1 MESFDYLKGIRES
14 NHYELALLTTYNFEV
29 GFFESFILNSLF
41 SIGVKKVSVFA
52 DGRRLAEALENVR
65 ESFIGKR
72 YVVNPIRLDAAFHP
86 KLILLLGQNA
96 AKLYVSSANLTTS
109 GICINNEIVNE
120 FVFDA
125 NHPENLKVISQAI
138 SFFEKLD
145 TLSYG
150 QDRGLFDEIRNLPYY
165 GMNNVNQSLYLL
177 DSIDEPLLDQIQRII
192 QTANEIDIAVPYC
205 DNGVSVIE
213 ELINRFP
220 NADIRVW
227 LQNGKSRFPMWKSED
242 RRFAIMPY
250 RTISSVYDGKT
261 CENERF
267 YHGKV
272 FRFKNAEKSFVVY
285 GSANCTNSA
294 FALSHKNGGNI
305 ECDILE
311 AGEPEEFDSF
321 FSGFIKD
328 DTELSCDELSDN
340 TPEYSRIHFMYGEI
354 RDSKAVLSFGC
365 SQLPK
370 HLSVC
375 IEDTKL
381 PLYVEAGRIEVMV
394 EETLLARLP
403 EVFSVVFFSEEGLEE
418 VRCWILYKDY
428 LELFRLQED
437 SEGVFAFDFNSSDDM
452 KYRQDRYALLSAYS
466 LSVKDILREH
476 EVEKHFQRVLADPD
490 PDNNDDD
497 DGIIDYT
504 PPSIDIIRQHK
515 IIGRIR
521 QIESIFRD
529 SFISWVAEASRINQ
543 PGKSTHSSPTMV
555 ETVHLSPDQDRS
567 FIRFVEAQFKK
578 LMNADYQA
586 KVDPERFYSAML
598 VFFDIFDKYTVFY
611 KKEHEETLM
620 SPLFTGEAKMLLLSS
635 IKKMRVSKEISD
647 NLTVLTFLAIVINHM
662 LNTKD
667 RDRRI
672 DTINQKLLASVP
684 QDEDFRKQGYM
695 ERVITVVDM
704 LAIRS
709 VNLDPMTE
717 IKYIDSLFGYKPLE
731 KIRESIRA
739 DYGESCKVIFDNN
752 LVSVE
757 AEVESISGYL
767 TIREGSLRDIN
778 NFVKSQGRF
787 DSLFVDIIV
796 RGSSKGPNPA
806 IRVTYSVS
814 NLPSSIVR
822 QKIFRK
828 NGKTE
833 ETLKD
838 LRTIPY

>member
-1 MESFDYLKGIRES
+1 MTMESFDYLKGIRES
-14 NHYELALLTTYNFEV
+14 NNYELALLTTYNFEV

-150 QDRGLFDEIRNLPYY
+150 QDRGVFDEIRKLPYY

-192 QTANEIDIAVPYC
+192 QTANEIDIAVPYY

-220 NADIRVW
+220 NAEIRVW

-452 KYRQDRYALLSAYS
+452 KYRQDRYA
-466 LSVKDILREH
+466 
-476 EVEKHFQRVLADPD
+476 
-490 PDNNDDD
+490 
-497 DGIIDYT
+497 
-504 PPSIDIIRQHK
+504 
-515 IIGRIR
+515 
-521 QIESIFRD
+521 
-529 SFISWVAEASRINQ
+529 
-543 PGKSTHSSPTMV
+543 
-555 ETVHLSPDQDRS
+555 
-567 FIRFVEAQFKK
+567 
-578 LMNADYQA
+578 
-586 KVDPERFYSAML
+586 
-598 VFFDIFDKYTVFY
+598 
-611 KKEHEETLM
+611 
-620 SPLFTGEAKMLLLSS
+620 
-635 IKKMRVSKEISD
+635 
-647 NLTVLTFLAIVINHM
+647 
-662 LNTKD
+662 
-667 RDRRI
+667 
-672 DTINQKLLASVP
+672 
-684 QDEDFRKQGYM
+684 
-695 ERVITVVDM
+695 
-704 LAIRS
+704 
-709 VNLDPMTE
+709 
-717 IKYIDSLFGYKPLE
+717 
-731 KIRESIRA
+731 
-739 DYGESCKVIFDNN
+739 
-752 LVSVE
+752 
-757 AEVESISGYL
+757 
-767 TIREGSLRDIN
+767 
-778 NFVKSQGRF
+778 
-787 DSLFVDIIV
+787 
-796 RGSSKGPNPA
+796 
-806 IRVTYSVS
+806 
-814 NLPSSIVR
+814 
-822 QKIFRK
+822 
-828 NGKTE
+828 
-833 ETLKD
+833 
-838 LRTIPY
+838 

>member
-14 NHYELALLTTYNFEV
+14 KQYEYALLTTYSIEL
-29 GFFESFILNSLF
+29 GFFESFILNSLS
-41 SIGVKKVSVFA
+41 SIGVKRISVFA
-52 DGRRLAEALENVR
+52 DGRRLAEALENAK

-86 KLILLLGQNA
+86 KLFLLLGQNA

-109 GICINNEIVNE
+109 GICFNNEIVNE
-120 FVFDA
+120 FIFDN
-125 NHPENLKVISQAI
+125 NHPENLKVVSQAI
-138 SFFEKLD
+138 SFFEKLN
-145 TLSYG
+145 TLSFG
-150 QDRGLFDEIRNLPYY
+150 QDRSLFDEIRKLPYY
-165 GMNNVNQSLYLL
+165 GMYNVNQSLYLL

-192 QTANEIDIAVPYC
+192 QTADAIDIAVPYY
-205 DNGVSVIE
+205 DNGLSVIE
-213 ELINRFP
+213 EFINRFP
-220 NADIRVW
+220 NANIRVW

-242 RRFAIMPY
+242 KRFAIMPY
-250 RTISSVYDGKT
+250 RIISSVHDGKT
-261 CENERF
+261 SENDCF

-272 FRFKNAEKSFVVY
+272 FRFKNAEKSYVVY
-285 GSANCTNSA
+285 GSANCTKSA

-311 AGEPEEFDSF
+311 AGEPGEFDSF

-328 DTELSCDELSDN
+328 DTELACDELSDN
-340 TPEYSRIHFMYGEI
+340 APGFSRIHFWYGEI
-354 RDSKAVLSFGC
+354 RDAKAVLFFGC
-365 SQLPK
+365 SQLPE
-370 HLSVC
+370 HLTIC
-375 IEDTKL
+375 IDDTKL
-381 PLYVEAGRIEVMV
+381 PFYVEAGRIEVTV

-403 EVFSVVFFSEEGLEE
+403 EVFSVMFFSEEEREE
-418 VRCWILYKDY
+418 VRCWVLYKDY

-437 SEGVFAFDFNSSDDM
+437 SEGVFAFDFNPSDDM
-452 KYRQDRYALLSAYS
+452 KYRQDRYALLSAYA
-466 LSVKDILREH
+466 LSVKDILREYD
-476 EVEKHFQRVLADPD
+476 VEKHFQIVPTEPD

-521 QIESIFRD
+521 QIEAIYRD
-529 SFISWVAEASRINQ
+529 SFTSWVTEASRSNQ
-543 PGKSTHSSPTMV
+543 PGKTTSVSPVIV
-555 ETVHLSPDQDRS
+555 EAVHLSPDQDRS
-567 FIRFVEAQFKK
+567 FIRFVETQFKK
-578 LMNADYQA
+578 LMNTDYQA

-598 VFFDIFDKYTVFY
+598 VFFEIFDKYTVLY
-611 KKEHEETLM
+611 KTEHEETLM
-620 SPLFTGEAKMLLLSS
+620 SPLFTGEAKLLLLLS
-635 IKKMRVSKEISD
+635 IKKMRISEEISN

-662 LNTKD
+662 LNAKD

-684 QDEDFRKQGYM
+684 QDEEFRKQGYM
-695 ERVITVVDM
+695 KQVITVVDM

-709 VNLDPMTE
+709 VYAETVTE
-717 IKYIDSLFGYKPLE
+717 IKYFDSLFGYKPLG
-731 KIRESIRA
+731 KIKESIRT
-739 DYGESCKVIFDNN
+739 DYGESCSITFDNN

-757 AEVESISGYL
+757 AKVESISEYL

-778 NFVKSQGRF
+778 NYVKSQGRF

-796 RGSSKGPNPA
+796 HGSSKGPNPA
-806 IRVTYSVS
+806 IRVTYLVS

-833 ETLKD
+833 ETVKD